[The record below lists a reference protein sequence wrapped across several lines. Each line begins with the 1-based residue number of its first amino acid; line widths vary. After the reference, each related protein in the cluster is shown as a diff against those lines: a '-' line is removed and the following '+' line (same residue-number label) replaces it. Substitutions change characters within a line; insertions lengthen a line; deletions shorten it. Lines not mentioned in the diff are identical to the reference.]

1 MIRDNLFKDDPFDAA
16 IDNGDA
22 MLPDNNCVSSTMIHH
37 NATTAG
43 TGQRLSIY
51 TIHRMKIFM

>member
-1 MIRDNLFKDDPFDAA
+1 MIRDNLFKDDPFDAV
-16 IDNGDA
+16 IENGDA

-43 TGQRLSIY
+43 TGQRLYILS
-51 TIHRMKIFM
+51 TG